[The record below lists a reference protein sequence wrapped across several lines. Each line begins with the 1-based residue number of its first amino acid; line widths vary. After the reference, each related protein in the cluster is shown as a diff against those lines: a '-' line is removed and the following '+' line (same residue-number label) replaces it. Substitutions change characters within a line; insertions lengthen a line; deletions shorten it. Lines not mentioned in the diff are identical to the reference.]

1 MPLTVIAEV
10 LGQPASSMRDPV
22 SVAYGC
28 PFIGTT
34 CAKKSHQNTDPYP
47 VCTIFK
53 SKKLQL
59 PICVC
64 PKRFYEADLVKD
76 IVAHAWIGKK
86 PKNQRVAYEVKMA
99 GFGMVDL
106 VVADVDPTTNSVRK
120 FISAELQAVD
130 ITGSYTEAYNALLF
144 GKTLR
149 HRPSYGFNWAN
160 VRKRYVSQLIA
171 KAFFHHHWGTRMVA
185 ALQTDLFDQ
194 FRKFIPFDMH
204 ENPGEESN
212 IVFLLYK
219 YVDAPEKGVGGLK
232 LELDRVVGTSHNSLM
247 MAQLYRKVPDK
258 SEFCQKII
266 DKLQ

>member
-1 MPLTVIAEV
+1 
-10 LGQPASSMRDPV
+10 
-22 SVAYGC
+22 
-28 PFIGTT
+28 
-34 CAKKSHQNTDPYP
+34 
-47 VCTIFK
+47 
-53 SKKLQL
+53 
-59 PICVC
+59 
-64 PKRFYEADLVKD
+64 
-76 IVAHAWIGKK
+76 
-86 PKNQRVAYEVKMA
+86 
-99 GFGMVDL
+99 
-106 VVADVDPTTNSVRK
+106 
-120 FISAELQAVD
+120 
-130 ITGSYTEAYNALLF
+130 
-144 GKTLR
+144 
-149 HRPSYGFNWAN
+149 
-160 VRKRYVSQLIA
+160 
-171 KAFFHHHWGTRMVA
+171 MVA